1 MSDQA
6 RPSQAPDS
14 AASACPLADKVA
26 WLKSRQIAG
35 DESIETHFAWV
46 FLSGERAWKLRKPV
60 RRDTMDYGSL
70 EARRRD
76 SEAEVR
82 LNHRLAPHVY
92 LGTRALTM
100 DAAGCFA
107 IDGEGKVVDWLV
119 EMRRLD
125 RSRML
130 DLRLARGE
138 VSAGDLGRLV
148 AQLATFYAAER
159 PAVTDGAALA
169 ARLRTQVAAN
179 ECVLATLDPGSARTL
194 AEAQREFVAAHRD
207 WLDARTAGGC
217 VVEAHGDLR
226 PEHVLLDDPPAV
238 IDCLEF
244 DRNLRILDRAEELE
258 FLALECGRLG
268 HADMGERIASGCLAR
283 LDDAVPRALQRFYRS
298 HRAATRAKL
307 YVWRT
312 AENDGGNPQR
322 WHATAREYLD
332 LAVEAAREAAARE
345 TG

>member
-6 RPSQAPDS
+6 RPSMAPGSTGRD
-14 AASACPLADKVA
+14 CGLADKVA
-26 WLKSRQIAG
+26 WLKSRQGAS

-46 FLSGERAWKLRKPV
+46 FLTADRAWKLRKPV
-60 RRDTMDYGSL
+60 QRDTMDYGSL

-82 LNHRLAPHVY
+82 LNRRLAPHVY
-92 LGTRALTM
+92 LGTRALTL
-100 DAAGCFA
+100 DAAGRFA
-107 IDGEGKVVDWLV
+107 IGGEGDVVDWLV

-138 VSAGDLGRLV
+138 VAAGDLGRLV

-179 ECVLATLDPGSARTL
+179 EGVLATLDRSSSRTL
-194 AEAQREFVAAHRD
+194 GETQRAFLAAHPD
-207 WLDARTAGGC
+207 WLDARAAGGC
-217 VVEAHGDLR
+217 IVEAHGDLR
-226 PEHVLLDDPPAV
+226 PEHILLDDPPAV

-258 FLALECGRLG
+258 FLALECARLG
-268 HADMGERIASGCLAR
+268 HAATGERIAAECLAQ
-283 LDDAVPRALQRFYRS
+283 LGDAVPRALQRFYRS

-307 YVWRT
+307 YVWRA
-312 AENDGGNPQR
+312 AEPDDGNPQL

-332 LAVEAAREAAARE
+332 RAVAAAREAAANA
-345 TG
+345 TI

>member
-6 RPSQAPDS
+6 RPSQAPGS
-14 AASACPLADKVA
+14 TARACRLADKVA
-26 WLKSRQIAG
+26 WLRSRQVAG

-82 LNHRLAPHVY
+82 LNRRLAPHVY
-92 LGTRALTM
+92 LGTRPLTL
-100 DAAGCFA
+100 DAAGRFA
-107 IDGEGKVVDWLV
+107 IGGDGEIVDWLV

-125 RSRML
+125 RNKML
-130 DLRLARGE
+130 DVRLARSE
-138 VSAGDLGRLV
+138 VVASDLDRLV
-148 AQLATFYAAER
+148 RQLATFYAAER

-169 ARLRTQVAAN
+169 GRLHAQVEAN
-179 ECVLATLDPGSARTL
+179 RRVLETLDPAAAGEL
-194 AEAQREFVAAHRD
+194 AAAQLEFIDAHRG
-207 WLDARTAGGC
+207 WLDARAAGGC
-217 VVEAHGDLR
+217 IVEAHGDLR

-244 DRNLRILDRAEELE
+244 DRNLRVLDRAEELE
-258 FLALECGRLG
+258 FLALECARLG
-268 HADMGERIASGCLAR
+268 HAAIGERIARECLAR
-283 LDDAVPRALQRFYRS
+283 LDDTVPPALQRFYRS

-307 YVWRT
+307 YVWRA
-312 AENDGGNPQR
+312 AENDGDDPHR
-322 WHATAREYLD
+322 WQATAREYFD
-332 LAVEAAREAAARE
+332 LAVAAARAAAADG
-345 TG
+345 TA